1 MSVTVLATPLQPGQL
16 IRDWKRSYLSGVALL
31 TAAQK
36 KDVLPLYVNRSPEE
50 QDIAYEA
57 IKLET
62 VELAIAML
70 EEFIDGSPSPNVL
83 QCQVSS
89 ETIPGRAD
97 KVLHASA

>member
-62 VELAIAML
+62 VEQ
-70 EEFIDGSPSPNVL
+70 SNPY
-83 QCQVSS
+83 S
-89 ETIPGRAD
+89 ECSENPFPCD
-97 KVLHASA
+97 Q